1 MKYIMRNLCKYI
13 ISSVALIVSA
23 LSFGT
28 VALAQAVHYDKY
40 VSGPNEDGIFTL
52 NLEAYATG
60 SVSVVTKPFDIIL
73 VLDRS
78 GSMKYN
84 MAGGNGGYWGVDDE
98 DQRIN
103 ILKAAIKRFVDNVKN
118 SNVDTEYK
126 DAYGGHRIAF
136 VWFSGESENDND
148 AVYTGITGLNQFQ
161 HVEDL
166 TTYEASYSSWGNYQA
181 ARVLLNNNS
190 DMLGVPASGG
200 TFTNI
205 AMQRAKTI
213 LSGQNYSDKPDRKR
227 IVVFFTDGEPGSF
240 GWDGVYN
247 NRPYPQYQAEAL
259 RVANGCISAAYDI
272 KNEPAY
278 KATVYSVGLFNLI
291 AGTKDR
297 TTTYLSYTSSDYTDK
312 TEMPSNSSQYVSVSN
327 DKSIIVSSASSL
339 NNIFTSISQNTSE
352 AASGSSVLVD
362 IVASNFKIPTNTSL
376 GSVKVWEVPCTQ
388 QSATSFISFSPRNAT
403 GALAWTNITDDVDLD
418 LTKQAQGEV
427 SVKGFD
433 YGAKWCGWD
442 ATANNNQG
450 AAHGSK
456 LVLEIPISANDDIV
470 GGPSLETNL
479 PGSGITVKDKDG
491 NIIEEHQFISPVVKV
506 PVTIWIKKT
515 GLLSYD
521 KDGVQGHEDNA
532 VFTIRK
538 IKFFGRYQTDAN
550 GNPLLDASKKP
561 IKINYYFKKG
571 EWDDKTSPSFTING
585 ETEPAPKWT
594 TFTKVSVNM
603 KEHPDGIAKI
613 SGLDPD
619 YVYRIEEDAW
629 AHLGYN
635 FDPDA
640 TAKYTF
646 EWDGDSVK
654 DTKNP
659 FVFSN
664 TSKTNAFYSEDVVR
678 NVFNPGSAAPT
689 TTP

>member
-1 MKYIMRNLCKYI
+1 MKCIMRNLCKYI
-13 ISSVALIVSA
+13 LATVTLAVSA
-23 LSFGT
+23 LSFGS

-84 MAGGNGGYWGVDDE
+84 MAGSSGGYWGIDPE

-118 SNVDTEYK
+118 SNVDSEYK

-136 VWFSGESENDND
+136 VWFSGQSEDDNN
-148 AVYTGITGLNQFQ
+148 AVYTRITGLNQFQ
-161 HVEDL
+161 NVEDL
-166 TTYEASYSSWGNYQA
+166 TTYEASGTDDDYQA
-181 ARVLLNNNS
+181 ARILLNNNYRL
-190 DMLGVPASGG
+190 DMLGVDPDGG
-200 TFTNI
+200 TFSNKG
-205 AMQRAKTI
+205 MERANTI
-213 LSGQNYSDKPDRKR
+213 LSGQNYSDKPNRKR
-227 IVVFFTDGEPGSF
+227 LVVFFTDGEPGSF
-240 GWDGVYN
+240 GWNGYHDYYN
-247 NRPYPQYQAEAL
+247 DPYYQREAV

-278 KATVYSVGLFNLI
+278 KATVYSVGLFNMT
-291 AGTKDR
+291 AGANR
-297 TTTYLSYTSSDYTDK
+297 TTTYLSYTSSDFSDK
-312 TEMPSNSSQYVSVSN
+312 TEMPSSSNQYVPVSN

-339 NNIFTSISQNTSE
+339 NNIFTSISQNTSD

-506 PVTIWIKKT
+506 PVTIWIKKE
-515 GLLSYD
+515 GLLSST
-521 KDGVQGHEDNA
+521 KNSAVQGHEDNA

-538 IKFFGRYQTDAN
+538 TKFLGLYETDAN
-550 GNPLLDASKKP
+550 GNEIEGGKRIDYTYNNSTEYT
-561 IKINYYFKKG
+561 IKG
-571 EWDDKTSPSFTING
+571 VKTKLT
-585 ETEPAPKWT
+585 WT

-603 KEHPDGIAKI
+603 KEGAQDGIVKI

-619 YVYRIEEDAW
+619 YIYRIEEDAW

-640 TAKYTF
+640 TARYTL
-646 EWDGDSVK
+646 EWDEAAGHYK
-654 DTKNP
+654 DISNP

-664 TSKTNAFYSEDVVR
+664 TPKTNAFYSEDVVR

-689 TTP
+689 P

>member
-1 MKYIMRNLCKYI
+1 MRNFRKYI
-13 ISSVALIVSA
+13 IASVTLAASA
-23 LSFGT
+23 LSFGS

-60 SVSVVTKPFDIIL
+60 SISVEKKPFDIIL

-78 GSMKYN
+78 GSMAYN
-84 MAGGNGGYWGVDDE
+84 MAGEDEEGGWPLTHPIWAQN
-98 DQRIN
+98 QRIN
-103 ILKAAIKRFVDNVKN
+103 ILKDALKTFVDNVKN
-118 SNVDTEYK
+118 SNVDDEFV
-126 DAYGGHRIAF
+126 DDYGGHRIAF
-136 VWFSGESENDND
+136 VWFSGQSVNDNN
-148 AVYTGITGLNQFQ
+148 AVYSETTGLNQFQ
-161 HVEDL
+161 NVENF
-166 TTYEASYSSWGNYQA
+166 TTYQSTGSQTYFSNNYTPA
-181 ARVLLNNNS
+181 KVLLNDSSNR
-190 DMLGVPASGG
+190 DMLNVTADGG
-200 TFTNI
+200 TFSNI
-205 AMQRAKTI
+205 AMQRAETI
-213 LSGQNYSDKPDRKR
+213 LSGQDYSDKPNRKR
-227 IVVFFTDGEPGSF
+227 LVVFFTDGEPGSY
-240 GWDGVYN
+240 GWNGQYGVNDGT
-247 NRPYPQYQAEAL
+247 QT
-259 RVANGCISAAYDI
+259 ANGCIRAAYNI
-272 KNEPAY
+272 KNSTAY
-278 KATVYSVGLFNLI
+278 KATIYSVGLFNMT
-291 AGTKDR
+291 AGARNR

-312 TEMPSNSSQYVSVSN
+312 TEMPSNQNQYVSVSN
-327 DKSIIVSSASSL
+327 DKSILVSSASGINS
-339 NNIFTSISQNTSE
+339 IFTSIAANTSD

-376 GSVKVWEVPCTQ
+376 GSVKVYEVPCTQ
-388 QSATSFISFSPRNAT
+388 QSATSFINFAPRNA
-403 GALAWTNITDDVDLD
+403 WIDITDDVDLD

-479 PGSGITVKDKDG
+479 PGSGITVKDKYG
-491 NIIEEHQFISPVVKV
+491 NVIEEHQFISPVVKV
-506 PVTIWIKKT
+506 PVTIWIKKE
-515 GLLSYD
+515 GLLSST
-521 KDGVQGHEDNA
+521 KNSAVQGHEDNA

-538 IKFFGRYQTDAN
+538 TKFLGLYETDAQ
-550 GNPLLDASKKP
+550 GNELENAKRIDYTYKNNTEYT
-561 IKINYYFKKG
+561 IKG
-571 EWDDKTSPSFTING
+571 VKTKLT
-585 ETEPAPKWT
+585 WT

-603 KEHPDGIAKI
+603 KEGAQDGIVKI

-619 YVYRIEEDAW
+619 YIYRIEEDAW

-640 TAKYTF
+640 TARYTL
-646 EWDGDSVK
+646 EWDEAAGHYK
-654 DTKNP
+654 DISNP

-678 NVFNPGSAAPT
+678 NVFNPG
-689 TTP
+689 TTPTN

>member
-13 ISSVALIVSA
+13 ISSVTLVVSA

-40 VSGPNEDGIFTL
+40 VSGPNGDGIFTL

-60 SVSVVTKPFDIIL
+60 NVSVVTKPFDIIL

-78 GSMKYN
+78 GSMDYN
-84 MAGGNGGYWGVDDE
+84 MAGSEVGN
-98 DQRIN
+98 DQNHNRRIN
-103 ILKAAIKRFVDNVKN
+103 ILKEALQRFVDNVKN
-118 SNVDTEYK
+118 TNVDTEFI
-126 DAYGGHRIAF
+126 DGYGGHRIAF
-136 VWFSGESENDND
+136 VWFSGQDENDND
-148 AVYTGITGLNQFQ
+148 AVYSDITGLNQFQ
-161 HVEDL
+161 NVENL
-166 TTYEASYSSWGNYQA
+166 STYQASGTGRRYQA
-181 ARVLLNNNS
+181 ARILLNNNS
-190 DMLGVPASGG
+190 RTDMLGVNPDGG
-200 TFTNI
+200 TFSNKG
-205 AMQRAKTI
+205 MERAKSI
-213 LSGQNYSDKPDRKR
+213 LSGQNYSDKPNRKR
-227 IVVFFTDGEPGSF
+227 LVVFFTDGEPGSY
-240 GWDGVYN
+240 GWNGGNGY
-247 NRPYPQYQAEAL
+247 YSEYYQREAV
-259 RVANGCISAAYDI
+259 RVADGCISAANDI
-272 KNEPAY
+272 KNETAY
-278 KATVYSVGLFNLI
+278 KATVYSVGLFNMT
-291 AGTKDR
+291 AGTRDR
-297 TTTYLSYTSSDYTDK
+297 TTTYLSYTSSDFSDK
-312 TEMPSNSSQYVSVSN
+312 TAMPSSSSQYVPVSN

-339 NNIFTSISQNTSE
+339 NNIFTSISQNTSD

-506 PVTIWIKKT
+506 PVTIWIKKE
-515 GLLSYD
+515 GLLSST
-521 KDGVQGHEDNA
+521 KNSAVQGHEDNA

-538 IKFFGRYQTDAN
+538 TKFLGLYETDAS
-550 GNPLLDASKKP
+550 GNEFEGAKRIEYTYSKTG
-561 IKINYYFKKG
+561 NKKFIVKG
-571 EWDDKTSPSFTING
+571 V
-585 ETEPAPKWT
+585 ETEIVWT

-603 KEHPDGIAKI
+603 KEGAQDGIVKI

-619 YVYRIEEDAW
+619 YIYRIEEDAW

-640 TAKYTF
+640 SARYTL
-646 EWDGDSVK
+646 EWDEAAGHYK
-654 DTKNP
+654 DISNP
-659 FVFSN
+659 FVFGN
-664 TSKTNAFYSEDVVR
+664 TPKTNAFYSEDVVR
-678 NVFNPGSAAPT
+678 NVFNPG
-689 TTP
+689 TTPTN

>member
-1 MKYIMRNLCKYI
+1 MRNLCKYI
-13 ISSVALIVSA
+13 IATVTLAVSA
-23 LSFGT
+23 LSFGS

-78 GSMKYN
+78 GSMDYN
-84 MAGGNGGYWGVDDE
+84 MAGSEVGNN
-98 DQRIN
+98 QNHNRRIN
-103 ILKAAIKRFVDNVKN
+103 ILKEALQRFVDNVKN
-118 SNVDTEYK
+118 ANVDTEFI
-126 DAYGGHRIAF
+126 DGYGGHRIAF
-136 VWFSGESENDND
+136 VWFSGQSVNDNN

-161 HVEDL
+161 NVENL
-166 TTYEASYSSWGNYQA
+166 TTYQATGTGKQYQA
-181 ARVLLNNNS
+181 ARILLNNNS
-190 DMLGVPASGG
+190 NRNMLGVTPDGG
-200 TFTNI
+200 TFSNKG
-205 AMQRAKTI
+205 MERAKTI
-213 LSGQNYSDKPDRKR
+213 LSGQDYSDKPNRKR
-227 IVVFFTDGEPGSF
+227 LVVFFTDGEPGSY
-240 GWDGVYN
+240 GWDGDWEGWTFIDDGTTT
-247 NRPYPQYQAEAL
+247 AD
-259 RVANGCISAAYDI
+259 GCIRAAYDI

-278 KATVYSVGLFNLI
+278 KATVYSVGLFNMA
-291 AGTKDR
+291 AGTRDR
-297 TTTYLSYTSSDYTDK
+297 TTTYLSYTSSDFSDK
-312 TEMPSNSSQYVSVSN
+312 TAMPSSSSQYVPVSN

-339 NNIFTSISQNTSE
+339 NNIFTSISQNTSD

-403 GALAWTNITDDVDLD
+403 GNLAWTNITNSVTLKTHANDPDN
-418 LTKQAQGEV
+418 TPEGEV
-427 SVKGFD
+427 SVTGFD

-506 PVTIWIKKT
+506 PVTIWIKKE
-515 GLLSYD
+515 GLLSST
-521 KDGVQGHEDNA
+521 KNSAVQGHEDNA

-538 IKFFGRYQTDAN
+538 TKFLGLYETDAS
-550 GNPLLDASKKP
+550 GNEFEGAKRIEYTYSKTG
-561 IKINYYFKKG
+561 NKKFIVKG
-571 EWDDKTSPSFTING
+571 V
-585 ETEPAPKWT
+585 ETEIVWT

-603 KEHPDGIAKI
+603 KEGAQDGIVKI

-619 YVYRIEEDAW
+619 YIYRIEEDAW

-640 TAKYTF
+640 TARYTL
-646 EWDGDSVK
+646 EWDEATGHYK
-654 DTKNP
+654 DISNP

-664 TSKTNAFYSEDVVR
+664 TSKANAFYSEDVVR
-678 NVFNPGSAAPT
+678 NVFNPG
-689 TTP
+689 TTPTN